1 MKTLFFLTSFLVS
14 GFLLASEKTNFV
26 TELPHAAS
34 LSSSLQNTKELLA
47 PDNETI
53 GVSSVANSGVFT
65 DTWEQQ
71 LTPLMNFNFTGN
83 GKSLSNL
90 TPVIDYN
97 VQHEGKLKCTSWYYS
112 YGIIPYI
119 AGQIEVRDVNSYLAG
134 LMLPGSAGF
143 RFDWSIFCKKE
154 NFKVAFY
161 PLNFGFKL
169 ISNFGDA
176 GVNMFQHNLRTAIA
190 LEVKDQFILGI
201 QHTYGWHNAV
211 SEGELAFQ
219 KYFKREITDI
229 RYLLVSLQMKINPAG
244 SSSETYLSAEWRG
257 MFNQDNWKDFPN
269 SRIFTVGLRK
279 GISIISSTAAKDD
292 KKKYNYS
299 FQ

>member
-14 GFLLASEKTNFV
+14 GFLLASEKTNLLP
-26 TELPHAAS
+26 ELPYTAS

-53 GVSSVANSGVFT
+53 GVSNVANAGVFT

-97 VQHEGKLKCTSWYYS
+97 IQHEGKLDSLPCKYLYYS

-143 RFDWSIFCKKE
+143 RFDWSIFYKNE

-257 MFNQDNWKDFPN
+257 MINQDNWKDFPN
-269 SRIFTVGLRK
+269 SRIFSIGFRKSISTV
-279 GISIISSTAAKDD
+279 SAVPAKRAFV
-292 KKKYNYS
+292 Y
-299 FQ
+299 F